1 MIYKAMN
8 PRTDKIV
15 RRTTMVAT
23 AVASYFLLTAD
34 YGPQPNAVEP
44 VGSCAKMNDVNAV
57 DAISFKFLSIKNSF
71 STGFNFCPPSIHFV
85 CECNIRSKNYEPCCV
100 IYFVCGYGI
109 MSMNY
114 QKGHI
119 ISTKFCERVHL
130 WIRER
135 ALRQKNRAYTRLFS
149 VHAWEPPLCESGLM
163 VTLAIHKMDG
173 Q

>member
-44 VGSCAKMNDVNAV
+44 VGSCAKMNDANAV
-57 DAISFKFLSIKNSF
+57 DAISFKFLSIK
-71 STGFNFCPPSIHFV
+71 V
-85 CECNIRSKNYEPCCV
+85 AD
-100 IYFVCGYGI
+100 
-109 MSMNY
+109 